1 MPLHRKIIRFIRT
14 LRGYVLISIMAVSM
28 VVFLSV
34 TLTAT
39 LLYEDVIHRQA
50 AQTSESIAQSTFNS
64 MFQVMR
70 QGWTRQDLE
79 AFLSET
85 KASFADTPFDIE
97 IYRGERVE
105 ALFGTIKQPVLDAD
119 IQQTFQDGEHHLSRS
134 DNIIRRLYPLKARSE
149 CQQCHTN
156 AQVGDVL
163 GVIEIKQD
171 LQPFSQDIRQNYI
184 ALFIIAAM
192 LIIFAALAI
201 SASISV
207 RIKQSMERFKE
218 QLKDVNSVKDFRELD
233 TKKVDFYFDEFNQA
247 FTHVGSLM
255 EKLKDVA
262 VDKDILEF
270 EIRLLS
276 KFIITSDVVRDWR
289 DFIKDLLVDIN
300 TIIQAHTLVT
310 IFQVDDEGY
319 ELEVFWY
326 QDVPEETRTAFENFL
341 RANIEGDQHFHKGA
355 VILSI
360 THHVAHPEPETL
372 GLRPITPEDIEL
384 QTKSLL
390 LETPKIGGVV
400 GIGVQ
405 SDLARDPIRHIV
417 IDGIL
422 TTLLNLV
429 GSVKAIYKYT
439 QDLEFYATRDP
450 LTSLHNQRM
459 FKELLGYEVG
469 RASRHKDSFALL
481 MLDLDNFKTV
491 NDRFGH
497 AYGDQFLQA
506 FAKVLEDSVRP
517 GDFLSRYGGDE
528 FTIILPEATQEQAFS
543 VAQRI
548 KRAIEQMDL
557 RSPDGEQMRA
567 TSSIGIAIY
576 PEHAKNPRDLFLLAD
591 NMMYKAKRLGRNS
604 IALPDDDEVA
614 EVYKEAGAKN
624 IMVLN
629 ALEEERIVPYF
640 QPIVDAKNGEVEIHE
655 LLMRIQMDD
664 RIVPAGEFID
674 IAEGIGVVHK
684 MDYMLIEKAFDQMVA
699 QRYTGK
705 LFVNLSPKSLIVSE
719 FIGRIHQLALDKNI
733 APERIVFELTE
744 RETVSNLNLL
754 EKFVLD
760 LKLEGFNFAI
770 DDFGSGFSSFHYIKH
785 FPIDVIKIEGE
796 FIRNMLNDDKYMAFV
811 KSIVTLAQNLGIK
824 TIAEFIEDEEV
835 MDKVRE
841 LGIDYGQGY
850 YLGRPGEAFAQSHAQ
865 LLTEASD

>member
-1 MPLHRKIIRFIRT
+1 MPVITGLIRFIRT
-14 LRGYVLISIMAVSM
+14 LRGYVLSSIMAVSM
-28 VVFLSV
+28 LVFFSV
-34 TLTAT
+34 TFTAT
-39 LLYEDVIHRQA
+39 FLYEDIIQRQA
-50 AQTSESIAQSTFNS
+50 VQTSESIAQSTFNS
-64 MFQVMR
+64 MFQIMR

-79 AFLSET
+79 LFLQDT
-85 KASFADTPFDIE
+85 KASFADTPFELE
-97 IYRGERVE
+97 IYRSPLVE
-105 ALFGTIKQPVLDAD
+105 ALYGTIDQAEVTAD
-119 IQQTFQDGEHHLSRS
+119 IARTFADGQHLVVQNEQLVKRVF
-134 DNIIRRLYPLKARSE
+134 PLVARGE
-149 CQQCHTN
+149 CLGCHTN
-156 AQVGDVL
+156 AEVGQVL
-163 GVIEIKQD
+163 GVIEIRQD
-171 LQPFSQDIRQNYI
+171 LTPISDEMRQNYV
-184 ALFIIAAM
+184 ALFVVFAL
-192 LIIFAALAI
+192 LIFCLAVAI
-201 SASISV
+201 STSISS
-207 RIKQSMERFKE
+207 RIQHALERFKG
-218 QLKDVNSVKDFRELD
+218 QLEDVNSVKDFRQLD
-233 TKKVDFYFDEFNQA
+233 IRNTDFQFEEFNRA
-247 FTHVGSLM
+247 FSYISSLM

-300 TIIQAHTLVT
+300 TIIKAHTLVT
-310 IFQVDDEGY
+310 VFQIDDEGY

-326 QDVPEETRTAFENFL
+326 QDVPEATRKAFEQFL
-341 RANIEGDQHFHKGA
+341 HQSIEGDSHFHQGA

-360 THHVAHPEPETL
+360 SHHVAHP
-372 GLRPITPEDIEL
+372 GLDMRALSPEDIEL

-469 RASRHKDSFALL
+469 RATRHKQSFSLL

-491 NDRFGH
+491 NDRYGH

-506 FAKVLEDSVRP
+506 FAKVLETAVRP
-517 GDFLSRYGGDE
+517 GDMLCRYGGDE
-528 FTIILPEATQEQAFS
+528 FTIILPEATQEQAYS

-548 KRAIEQMDL
+548 RRSVEKMQL
-557 RSPDGEQMRA
+557 RSPEGQVMRA
-567 TSSIGIAIY
+567 TGSIGIAVY
-576 PEHAKNPRDLFLLAD
+576 PQHAKDPKDLFLLAD

-604 IALPDDDEVA
+604 IAVPDDNEVA
-614 EVYKEAGAKN
+614 ELYKEAGEKN
-624 IMVLN
+624 LMVLN

-640 QPIVDAKNGEVEIHE
+640 QPIVDAVTGEVTIHE
-655 LLMRIQMDD
+655 LLMRIEMEN
-664 RIVPAGEFID
+664 RVVPAGEFID

-684 MDYMLIEKAFDQMVA
+684 MDYMLIEKAFEQIA
-699 QRYTGK
+699 EQGYTGS
-705 LFVNLSPKSLIVSE
+705 LFVNLSPKSLIVNE
-719 FIGRIHQLALDKNI
+719 FIGRIHQLALDKGI
-733 APERIVFELTE
+733 SPERIVFELTE
-744 RETVSNLNLL
+744 RETVSNLALL

-760 LKLEGFNFAI
+760 LKLEGFSFAI

-796 FIRNMLNDDKYMAFV
+796 FIRNMLQDRKYMAFV
-811 KSIVTLAQNLGIK
+811 KSIVTLAGSLGIK
-824 TIAEFIEDEEV
+824 TIAEFIEDEAV
-835 MDKVRE
+835 MEKVQE

-850 YLGRPGEAFAQSHAQ
+850 YLGRPSARFMTESVLGSEA
-865 LLTEASD
+865 

>member
-1 MPLHRKIIRFIRT
+1 MPLHQKIIRFART
-14 LRGYVLISIMAVSM
+14 LRGYVLISIMAVSI

-39 LLYEDVIHRQA
+39 LLYEDVIHRQS

-70 QGWTRQDLE
+70 QGWTRQELE
-79 AFLSET
+79 VFLSET
-85 KASFADTPFDIE
+85 KATYANTPFDIE
-97 IYRGERVE
+97 IYRGSKVE
-105 ALFGTIKQPVLDAD
+105 ALFGVIDQPDPDAA
-119 IQQTFQDGEHHLSRS
+119 IQQVFQDGLHHLSQT
-134 DNIIRRLYPLKARSE
+134 DHTTRRLFPLKVRAE
-149 CQQCHTN
+149 CLQCHRN
-156 AQVGDVL
+156 AKPGDVL
-163 GVIEIKQD
+163 GVI
-171 LQPFSQDIRQNYI
+171 DIRQDMSPIRDGIRQGYI

-192 LIIFAALAI
+192 VIMFAALGI

-207 RIKQSMERFKE
+207 RIKQSMERFKH
-218 QLKDVNSVKDFRELD
+218 QLKDVNSVKDFRALD
-233 TKKVDFYFDEFNQA
+233 TKKVDFFFDEFNQA
-247 FTHVGSLM
+247 FSHVSSLM

-276 KFIITSDVVRDWR
+276 KFIITSEVVRDWR

-300 TIIQAHTLVT
+300 TIIEAHTLVT

-326 QDVPEETRTAFENFL
+326 QDVTEETRTAFEVFL
-341 RANIEGDQHFHKGA
+341 RTNIENDEHFHKGA

-360 THHVAHPEPETL
+360 AHHVAHPEPETL
-372 GLRPITPEDIEL
+372 DLKPITPKDIEL

-390 LETPKIGGVV
+390 LEAPKIGGVV

-469 RASRHKDSFALL
+469 RASRHKESFALL

-506 FAKVLEDSVRP
+506 FARVLEHSVRP

-528 FTIILPEATQEQAFS
+528 FTIILPEASQEQAFS

-548 KRAIEQMDL
+548 KHAIDQMHL
-557 RSPDGEQMRA
+557 KSPDGQPMRA
-567 TSSIGIAIY
+567 TGSMGIAVY
-576 PEHAKNPRDLFLLAD
+576 PDHASNPRDLFLLAD

-604 IALPDDDEVA
+604 IAVPDDDEVA

-640 QPIVDAKNGEVEIHE
+640 QPIVDSETGDVEIHE
-655 LLMRIQMDD
+655 LLMRIEMDH

-684 MDYMLIEKAFDQMVA
+684 MDYMLIEKAFDQMVE
-699 QRYTGK
+699 QGYTGK

-719 FIGRIHQLALDKNI
+719 FIGRIRQLAQDKHI
-733 APERIVFELTE
+733 APDRIVFELTE

-796 FIRNMLNDDKYMAFV
+796 FIRNMLHDDKYMAFV

-824 TIAEFIEDEEV
+824 TIAEFIEDEDI

-841 LGIDYGQGY
+841 LGIDYGQGF
-850 YLGRPGEAFAQSHAQ
+850 YLGRPAGHFVCSQN
-865 LLTEASD
+865 

>member
-28 VVFLSV
+28 VVFFSV
-34 TLTAT
+34 TLTTT
-39 LLYEDVIHRQA
+39 LLYEDVIQRQA

-70 QGWTRQDLE
+70 QGWTREDLE
-79 AFLSET
+79 VFLAET
-85 KASFADTPFDIE
+85 KDSFSGTPFEIE
-97 IYRGERVE
+97 IYRGARVE
-105 ALFGTIKQPVLDAD
+105 ALYGAIDQPEPDAE
-119 IQQTFQDGEHHLSRS
+119 IQRTFQDGEHHLSGA
-134 DNIIRRLYPLKARSE
+134 DNIIRRLYPLKARGE
-149 CQQCHTN
+149 CLQCHTN
-156 AQVGDVL
+156 VEVGDVL
-163 GVIEIKQD
+163 GVIEITQD
-171 LQPFSQDIRQNYI
+171 LRPFSHDIRQNYI

-207 RIKQSMERFKE
+207 RIKQSMQRFKN

-233 TKKVDFYFDEFNQA
+233 TKKVDFYFDEFNKA
-247 FTHVGSLM
+247 FLHVGSLM

-326 QDVPEETRTAFENFL
+326 QDVPEETRKAFEQFL
-341 RANIEGDQHFHKGA
+341 RTNIEGDEHFHKGA

-360 THHVAHPEPETL
+360 THHVSHPEPETL
-372 GLRPITPEDIEL
+372 GLRPITPKDIEL

-405 SDLARDPIRHIV
+405 SDLAKDPIRHIV

-469 RASRHKDSFALL
+469 RASRHKDSFGLL

-506 FAKVLEDSVRP
+506 FAQVLEDSIRP
-517 GDFLSRYGGDE
+517 GDFLARYGGDE
-528 FTIILPEATQEQAFS
+528 FTIILPEASQEQAFS

-548 KRAIEQMDL
+548 KRAVEKMNL
-557 RSPDGEQMRA
+557 RSPDGESMHA
-567 TSSIGIAIY
+567 TSSIGVAIY
-576 PEHAKNPRDLFLLAD
+576 PDHAKNPRDLFLLAD

-604 IALPDDDEVA
+604 IAVPDDDEVA

-640 QPIVDAKNGEVEIHE
+640 QPIVDAKTGDVEIHE
-655 LLMRIQMDD
+655 LLMRIEMDH

-684 MDYMLIEKAFDQMVA
+684 MDYMLIEKAFDQMVE
-699 QRYTGK
+699 QGYKGK

-811 KSIVTLAQNLGIK
+811 KSIVTLAQSLGIR

-835 MDKVRE
+835 MDKVCE

-850 YLGRPGEAFAQSHAQ
+850 YLGRPAEAFVQQSSH
-865 LLTEASD
+865 LVSEVHL